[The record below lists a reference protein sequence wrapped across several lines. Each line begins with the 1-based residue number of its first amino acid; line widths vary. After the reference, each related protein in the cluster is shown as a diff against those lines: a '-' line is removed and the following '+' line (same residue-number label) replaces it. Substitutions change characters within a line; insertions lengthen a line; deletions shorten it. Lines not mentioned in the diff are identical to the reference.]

1 MLINFFKKGVSM
13 PKINLTNVKYSQGRY
28 PEELMDYYE
37 GNTDTY
43 KQIKLGDLG
52 GLSQFCVNKS
62 ILPQILLLLCS
73 IGMKL
78 KMSLF
83 L

>member
-1 MLINFFKKGVSM
+1 M

-28 PEELMDYYE
+28 PEELIDYYE

-52 GLSQFCVNKS
+52 G
-62 ILPQILLLLCS
+62 
-73 IGMKL
+73 
-78 KMSLF
+78 
-83 L
+83 

>member
-1 MLINFFKKGVSM
+1 M

-52 GLSQFCVNKS
+52 GLSQFGVNK
-62 ILPQILLLLCS
+62 LYFYQILLLLCT